1 MTASAGEF
9 AKKIIESIDELFTD
23 QVGPIAPILA
33 EEAFVSWQADIG
45 GNLHYSSIKS
55 IGKYIDQLAV
65 HIDNDSDR
73 QAFLNAV
80 YSIEALKVLQ

>member
-9 AKKIIESIDELFTD
+9 ARKIIESIDELFID
-23 QVGPIAPILA
+23 HVGPIAPILA
-33 EEAFVSWQADIG
+33 EEAFSTWQAEIG

-55 IGKYIDQLAV
+55 ISKYIDQLAA

-73 QAFLNAV
+73 QAFLNDV